1 MRYVLRYFVAAF
13 LLTSARGAVFDGE
26 TEQDVVK
33 LIQASI
39 ECRHIPGMTVGIF
52 KENGKWTRG
61 FGTADLKS
69 GRPVD
74 KDTLF
79 NIGSVTKSFTMAL
92 LAILLKENKY
102 DSIAWTTKISDILGP
117 EYGFIDDH
125 RTRETT
131 LRDILSHRTGLA
143 SPDNGF
149 MAGFPPSISR
159 ADLCKRMRYLPQ
171 QIPFRDSFIYN
182 NYMYMLLGHV
192 AEKLGG
198 DTWENLVTSKIFVP
212 LGMKSTKIL
221 KKKSD
226 VLSSEMAHPY
236 IYKDNSFENSTSD
249 IYELHPVEPAGAILS
264 SAEDMVR
271 YLQFVLNN
279 RNTTT
284 GDQLIDP
291 KLFSEAFSAVIPTDE
306 METVSK
312 PTFPISDVQVGY
324 GYAWFVSN
332 YDGIFIS
339 TNGGLLENYQYT
351 SLTTTMYYL
360 ADILLDKEPWLNSS
374 TACSFPEPW
383 RNETDSNFREISAF
397 LPDISEYT
405 GIYGNEFQ
413 PEFILTVN
421 GSSQTQL
428 NFESGRLGGNLYSTQ
443 DKDRF
448 LMEITYP
455 WELYVPLM
463 DHNNVTTK
471 TNVTFVRKAGTVT
484 SMNINIGTNIT
495 FTKEEGPTVERQFKR
510 FLHIILTEEAPEDNN
525 KQIQEYARGN
535 QLGKGMDHS
544 HPQDKTGSGSP
555 VAALAQSNVGRTG
568 KAAHSTFDTPKRQNI
583 PSGTSTVDDTA
594 SLTLNTL

>member
-1 MRYVLRYFVAAF
+1 N
-13 LLTSARGAVFDGE
+13 D
-26 TEQDVVK
+26 
-33 LIQASI
+33 
-39 ECRHIPGMTVGIF
+39 
-52 KENGKWTRG
+52 KWTQG

-74 KDTLF
+74 EDTLF

-92 LAILLKENKY
+92 LAILLEENKY
-102 DSIAWTTKISDILGP
+102 DSNAWTAKLSDILGT

-131 LRDILSHRTGLA
+131 LRDLLSHRTGLA

-159 ADLCKRMRYLPQ
+159 ADLCKRMRYLPE

-198 DTWENLVTSKIFVP
+198 DTWENLVTSRIFVP

-221 KKKSD
+221 KKTSD

-236 IYKDNSFENSTSD
+236 IYKDNS
-249 IYELHPVEPAGAILS
+249 LHPVEPAGAILS

-279 RNTTT
+279 VNTTT
-284 GDQLIDP
+284 GDKLIDP
-291 KLFSEAFSAVIPTDE
+291 KLFGEAFS
-306 METVSK
+306 
-312 PTFPISDVQVGY
+312 
-324 GYAWFVSN
+324 
-332 YDGIFIS
+332 GIFIS
-339 TNGGLLENYQYT
+339 TNGGMLEDYQYT

-360 ADILLDKEPWLNSS
+360 ADLLLDKEPWLNSS

-383 RNETDSNFREISAF
+383 KDETDSRLTEISAF

-471 TNVTFVRKAGTVT
+471 TNVTFVR
-484 SMNINIGTNIT
+484 
-495 FTKEEGPTVERQFKR
+495 
-510 FLHIILTEEAPEDNN
+510 
-525 KQIQEYARGN
+525 
-535 QLGKGMDHS
+535 
-544 HPQDKTGSGSP
+544 
-555 VAALAQSNVGRTG
+555 
-568 KAAHSTFDTPKRQNI
+568 
-583 PSGTSTVDDTA
+583 
-594 SLTLNTL
+594 

>member
-1 MRYVLRYFVAAF
+1 MAN
-13 LLTSARGAVFDGE
+13 LLFY
-26 TEQDVVK
+26 TEND
-33 LIQASI
+33 
-39 ECRHIPGMTVGIF
+39 T
-52 KENGKWTRG
+52 WTRG
-61 FGTADLKS
+61 FGTAELKS

-74 KDTLF
+74 EDTLF
-79 NIGSVTKSFTMAL
+79 NIGFVTKSFTMAL
-92 LAILLKENKY
+92 LAIMLEENNGRRSYPIFLAQSMGFIDDYRTRETTLRDLLSHRTGLANPDNGLMAGFPSSLSREDLCKLHPAEPAGAILSSAEDMVRYLQFVLNNGN
-102 DSIAWTTKISDILGP
+102 TTNGDQLTDPMLFSEAFS

-131 LRDILSHRTGLA
+131 LRDLLSHRTGLA

-198 DTWENLVTSKIFVP
+198 DTWENLVTSRIFVP

-339 TNGGLLENYQYT
+339 TNGGLLEDYQYT

-484 SMNINIGTNIT
+484 SMNINIGTNII
-495 FTKEEGPTVERQFKR
+495 FTKDER
-510 FLHIILTEEAPEDNN
+510 LTDCAIAIN
-525 KQIQEYARGN
+525 G
-535 QLGKGMDHS
+535 
-544 HPQDKTGSGSP
+544 GS
-555 VAALAQSNVGRTG
+555 
-568 KAAHSTFDTPKRQNI
+568 K
-583 PSGTSTVDDTA
+583 
-594 SLTLNTL
+594 

>member
-1 MRYVLRYFVAAF
+1 MRYVLRYFVATF
-13 LLTSARGAVFDGE
+13 LLTSAHGAVFDGE

-39 ECRHIPGMTVGIF
+39 ECHHVPGMTVGIF
-52 KENGKWTRG
+52 KENDKWTQG

-74 KDTLF
+74 EDTLF

-92 LAILLKENKY
+92 LAILLEENKY
-102 DSIAWTTKISDILGP
+102 DSNAWTAKLSDILGS

-131 LRDILSHRTGLA
+131 LRDLLSHRTGLA

-159 ADLCKRMRYLPQ
+159 ADLCKRMRYLPE

-198 DTWENLVTSKIFVP
+198 DTWENLVTSRIFVP

-236 IYKDNSFENSTSD
+236 IYKDNS
-249 IYELHPVEPAGAILS
+249 LHPVEPAGAILS

-279 RNTTT
+279 VNTTT
-284 GDQLIDP
+284 GDKLIDP
-291 KLFSEAFSAVIPTDE
+291 KLFGEAFSAVIPTDE
-306 METVSK
+306 MDTVSK

-332 YDGIFIS
+332 YDDLI
-339 TNGGLLENYQYT
+339 
-351 SLTTTMYYL
+351 
-360 ADILLDKEPWLNSS
+360 
-374 TACSFPEPW
+374 
-383 RNETDSNFREISAF
+383 
-397 LPDISEYT
+397 
-405 GIYGNEFQ
+405 
-413 PEFILTVN
+413 
-421 GSSQTQL
+421 
-428 NFESGRLGGNLYSTQ
+428 
-443 DKDRF
+443 
-448 LMEITYP
+448 
-455 WELYVPLM
+455 
-463 DHNNVTTK
+463 H
-471 TNVTFVRKAGTVT
+471 
-484 SMNINIGTNIT
+484 
-495 FTKEEGPTVERQFKR
+495 
-510 FLHIILTEEAPEDNN
+510 
-525 KQIQEYARGN
+525 
-535 QLGKGMDHS
+535 
-544 HPQDKTGSGSP
+544 
-555 VAALAQSNVGRTG
+555 
-568 KAAHSTFDTPKRQNI
+568 
-583 PSGTSTVDDTA
+583 
-594 SLTLNTL
+594 